1 VDLLKKKKKSFIK
14 MVKKGENVKGGLVL
28 KGEKMK
34 LLWKGGTHVIFKLYK
49 KYFLFSLFIFLYLKK
64 NCKLVE

>member
-1 VDLLKKKKKSFIK
+1 